1 MRASERAREGVRERG
16 KERARQW
23 ARLTAGGMGGKSAR
37 GSAAFSDDNA
47 QWLKPKKKASLFDDE
62 DEQPVKLA
70 KAKKGKP
77 VAAAERS
84 APLKKKSAAV
94 KQLKPLL
101 KPVAAKPP
109 KTKPPAVRKRKQP
122 PPPAEEESVESEEGE
137 EADSFDEDEI
147 AASDD
152 ELPLDSGDEEGDE
165 SGDDDEE
172 EEGDE
177 YGVGESD
184 EEVGG
189 KLEEEEEDDDESGSD
204 EDDEAS
210 DELEFER
217 KARETVAR
225 LAEESRLN
233 QAEQLD
239 MAASFTMPTAQQLAE
254 EAQAPPDIPMLKQRV
269 ADVVEVLGE
278 FAVRRQEGVTRADY
292 VALLAADLQICY
304 GYNGELV
311 ELLLQLFSPTEAL
324 EFINASEKP
333 RPVTIRTN
341 TLKTRRKELAQALI
355 ARNVS
360 LDPISKWSTEGL
372 QIYESAVPI
381 GATPEY
387 LAGHYMI
394 QSASSFLPVLA
405 LDVQPGQRVLD
416 MAASPGGKTSHIA
429 ARMANQGTLVANDFN
444 KQRIAALAS
453 NLSRQ
458 GVRCA
463 ITIHADGRE
472 FPKLMGGFD
481 RVLLDA
487 PCTGLGVISKDP
499 AVKAEKGFSDIQRC
513 QQLQKELLLAAI
525 DSCNANAPGGGIIV
539 YSTCSIAV
547 EENETIVDYALASR
561 SVKLI
566 DSGLPFGVEGL
577 TRYRSKRFHASLKH
591 ARRFY
596 PHTHNM
602 DGFFVAKLRKYSNSL
617 PGAAQLKQQ
626 ENQEDMPTWKAAAA
640 KQAGKGKHNS
650 VGWAKGGMPKYGT
663 VISSNG
669 KRDGKTAKKQKA

>member
-1 MRASERAREGVRERG
+1 MLQRVLLLFSITRKRRLIDVDSDAVYVQWLGGERERERGRGGGGEGGGREARASERAREGVRERG

-292 VALLAADLQICY
+292 VALLAADLQVSRPYQCLASLAWHLPICSTQGELPGARTGATRVDCGVQGAAIDVAEAPTVSLISHLCCNSSKLSDWAARVCFQICY

-372 QIYESAVPI
+372 QVKSW
-381 GATPEY
+381 
-387 LAGHYMI
+387 
-394 QSASSFLPVLA
+394 
-405 LDVQPGQRVLD
+405 
-416 MAASPGGKTSHIA
+416 
-429 ARMANQGTLVANDFN
+429 
-444 KQRIAALAS
+444 
-453 NLSRQ
+453 
-458 GVRCA
+458 
-463 ITIHADGRE
+463 RE
-472 FPKLMGGFD
+472 FCRGPRLRWG
-481 RVLLDA
+481 
-487 PCTGLGVISKDP
+487 
-499 AVKAEKGFSDIQRC
+499 
-513 QQLQKELLLAAI
+513 
-525 DSCNANAPGGGIIV
+525 
-539 YSTCSIAV
+539 
-547 EENETIVDYALASR
+547 
-561 SVKLI
+561 
-566 DSGLPFGVEGL
+566 
-577 TRYRSKRFHASLKH
+577 RF
-591 ARRFY
+591 
-596 PHTHNM
+596 M
-602 DGFFVAKLRKYSNSL
+602 
-617 PGAAQLKQQ
+617 
-626 ENQEDMPTWKAAAA
+626 
-640 KQAGKGKHNS
+640 
-650 VGWAKGGMPKYGT
+650 
-663 VISSNG
+663 
-669 KRDGKTAKKQKA
+669 